1 MIKISWES
9 VVLIFCDFL
18 CIGIHLLR
26 NTLIRK
32 RDGRVVEVNEFTF
45 DVGAVLMFF
54 DVGAVFFFLFV
65 LCTCLGVFIFL
76 INLFTC
82 FPFSFIPLLLIEG
95 CTNENYV
102 SDF

>member
-54 DVGAVFFFLFV
+54 DVGAVFFFFVCLVHLFG
-65 LCTCLGVFIFL
+65 GVYFF
-76 INLFTC
+76 
-82 FPFSFIPLLLIEG
+82 
-95 CTNENYV
+95 
-102 SDF
+102 D

>member
-54 DVGAVFFFLFV
+54 DVGAVFFFFCLSCALVWGCLF
-65 LCTCLGVFIFL
+65 F
-76 INLFTC
+76 
-82 FPFSFIPLLLIEG
+82 
-95 CTNENYV
+95 
-102 SDF
+102 